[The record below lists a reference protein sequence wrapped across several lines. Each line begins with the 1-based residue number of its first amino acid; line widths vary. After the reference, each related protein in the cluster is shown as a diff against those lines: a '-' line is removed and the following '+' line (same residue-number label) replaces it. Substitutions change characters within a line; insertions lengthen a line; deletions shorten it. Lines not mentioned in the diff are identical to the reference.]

1 MPAKLKILKTEKQT
15 QKDKKVKLSFRKRLL
30 EKIYALPDEQREKAL
45 RDFELHEYCASK
57 EGQHTI
63 LIRDIPHPL
72 IVLEGDRYSRSG
84 KWYMGGMDGRHEP
97 QPRQT

>member
-1 MPAKLKILKTEKQT
+1 MSKT
-15 QKDKKVKLSFRKRLL
+15 FRGRIL
-30 EKIYALPDEQREKAL
+30 EKINSLPNEQREKAL

-72 IVLEGDRYSRSG
+72 MALDGDRYSRSG

-97 QPRQT
+97 QPTQT

>member
-1 MPAKLKILKTEKQT
+1 MSKT
-15 QKDKKVKLSFRKRLL
+15 FRGRIL
-30 EKIYALPDEQREKAL
+30 EKINSLPNGQREKAL

>member
-1 MPAKLKILKTEKQT
+1 MSKT
-15 QKDKKVKLSFRKRLL
+15 FRGRIL
-30 EKIYALPDEQREKAL
+30 EKINSLPNEQREKAL

-72 IVLEGDRYSRSG
+72 IVLDGDRYSRSG
-84 KWYMGGMDGRHEP
+84 EWYMGGMDGRHET
-97 QPRQT
+97 QSRQT